1 MRRPAEGKIRIL
13 HRDATFVAVHKP
25 AGLVVHRTALAPEAD
40 PLLQQ
45 VRDALGQRVYPVHR
59 LDRATAGI
67 VVFGLSSDAAR
78 LLALAMAGTGSRKAY
93 WAVVRGWPADEG
105 VIDHPLADLD
115 TGMRRDAATG
125 FRTLARGELPMPVG
139 RFATA
144 RYALLEVVPRT
155 GRQHQIRRHLK
166 HAAHPVVGDT
176 TYGKGEHNRL
186 FRALFGE
193 QRLWLLAHSLDL
205 PHPVSGE
212 RLRLEAALDAGWR
225 ALLARFGWEGSAYR
239 ASTSASTC
247 SACPLG
253 FTS

>member
-1 MRRPAEGKIRIL
+1 MPEQAGGGIRIL
-13 HRDATFVAVHKP
+13 YRDATFVAVHKP
-25 AGLVVHRTALAPEAD
+25 AGLVVHRTTLAPEAD

-45 VRDALGQRVYPVHR
+45 VRDTLGRRVYPVHR

-67 VVFGLSSDAAR
+67 VVFGLSSAAAR
-78 LLALAMAGTGSRKAY
+78 GLAIAMEGVGTRKIY

-105 VIDHPLADLD
+105 IIDHPLVDLD
-115 TGMRRDAATG
+115 SGVRRDAVTG
-125 FRTLARGELPMPVG
+125 FRTLGRGELPVPVG

-144 RYALLEVVPRT
+144 RYALLEAVPRT

-166 HAAHPVVGDT
+166 HAAHPVAGDT

-186 FRALFGE
+186 FRTLFGE
-193 QRLWLLAHSLDL
+193 QRLWLLARSLDL

-212 RLRLEAALDAGWR
+212 RLRLEAVLDAGWC
-225 ALLARFGWEGSAYR
+225 ALLARFGWQGAAYS

>member
-1 MRRPAEGKIRIL
+1 MTQEPAGDGLRIL
-13 HRDATFVAVHKP
+13 YRDATLVAVHKP
-25 AGLVVHRTALAPEAD
+25 AGLVVHRTALAPAAD
-40 PLLQQ
+40 PLLQR
-45 VRDALGQRVYPVHR
+45 VRDALGRRVYPVHR
-59 LDRATAGI
+59 LDRATAGV
-67 VVFGLSSDAAR
+67 VVFGLSSAAAQG
-78 LLALAMAGTGSRKAY
+78 LAGALEGGETRKTY

-105 VIDHPLADLD
+105 LIDHPLVDLD
-115 TGMRRDAATG
+115 SGARRDAVTG
-125 FRTLARGELPMPVG
+125 FRTLARGELPVPVG

-166 HAAHPVVGDT
+166 HAAHPVAGDT

-186 FRALFGE
+186 FRTLFGE
-193 QRLWLLAHSLDL
+193 QRLWLLARGLEL
-205 PHPVSGE
+205 PHPASGE
-212 RLRLEAALDAGWR
+212 RLRIESLLDAGWR
-225 ALLARFGWEGSAYR
+225 ALLARFGWAAAYN